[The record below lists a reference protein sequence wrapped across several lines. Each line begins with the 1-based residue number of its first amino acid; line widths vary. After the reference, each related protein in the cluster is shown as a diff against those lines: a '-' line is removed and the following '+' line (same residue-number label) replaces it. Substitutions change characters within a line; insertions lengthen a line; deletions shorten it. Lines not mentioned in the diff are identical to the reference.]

1 MSARKINISCID
13 ISHSDKQSTTSPES
27 GMDDNNKS
35 ETESKKGS
43 KKSRKDKKDRR
54 RNSGKYQFH
63 MLERN
68 IFVQYEL
75 SRSRHVSEPYAKL
88 HKHGR
93 IYYQNGMKS
102 IWLALSF
109 LSCCPYQQSTNTKHH
124 LLVQIDYLYDRVTSA
139 QPCSKAEKER

>member
-63 MLERN
+63 KLERN
-68 IFVQYEL
+68 IFVDFFFFFHQ
-75 SRSRHVSEPYAKL
+75 K
-88 HKHGR
+88 
-93 IYYQNGMKS
+93 
-102 IWLALSF
+102 
-109 LSCCPYQQSTNTKHH
+109 
-124 LLVQIDYLYDRVTSA
+124 VQKI
-139 QPCSKAEKER
+139 

>member
-63 MLERN
+63 KLERN
-68 IFVQYEL
+68 IFVDFFL
-75 SRSRHVSEPYAKL
+75 FSSKGSKNIAKSSN
-88 HKHGR
+88 
-93 IYYQNGMKS
+93 Y
-102 IWLALSF
+102 F
-109 LSCCPYQQSTNTKHH
+109 ST
-124 LLVQIDYLYDRVTSA
+124 
-139 QPCSKAEKER
+139 CSWCS